1 MDMLLDLKSLFSG
14 EQDTLPFTCELSLS
28 ETEFNGGYPF
38 VTPIAVEGI
47 AKAAYGSVELTA
59 SVAFDYEA
67 PCDRCTALT
76 KRRYHYQFSHILSD
90 SSEKEEDDD
99 VIQIGPERTLDLDEL
114 LRSDILLELPY
125 KYLCS
130 EDCKGL
136 CASCGKNLNEG
147 PCGCNLHQ
155 VDPRLEVLKKLID

>member
-1 MDMLLDLKSLFSG
+1 MLLDLKSLFSG
-14 EQDTLPFTCELSLS
+14 ERDQLPFSCELNLS
-28 ETEFNGGYPF
+28 DTEVNGVYPF
-38 VTPIAVEGI
+38 VTPIAAEGV
-47 AKAAYGSVELTA
+47 ARAAYGSVELTA
-59 SVAFDYEA
+59 SVAFAYEA

-76 KRRYHYQFSHILSD
+76 KRRYQFRFFHILSD
-90 SSEKEEDDD
+90 SAEEEEDDD
-99 VIQIGPERTLDLDEL
+99 VIQVGPERTLDLDEL

-136 CASCGKNLNEG
+136 CPSCGKNLNEG

-155 VDPRLEVLKKLID
+155 VDPRLEVLRKLID

>member
-90 SSEKEEDDD
+90 SPEKEEDDD

-136 CASCGKNLNEG
+136 CVSCGKNLNEG